1 MAGAERIE
9 LPLKVL
15 ETLVVTIGPRAY
27 GKRERDNTM
36 AQVFF
41 IKYFIYALYFLKNIP
56 KNY

>member
-27 GKRERDNTM
+27 DKRGGDNTPPPNIS
-36 AQVFF
+36 QVFYDF
-41 IKYFIYALYFLKNIP
+41 F
-56 KNY
+56 